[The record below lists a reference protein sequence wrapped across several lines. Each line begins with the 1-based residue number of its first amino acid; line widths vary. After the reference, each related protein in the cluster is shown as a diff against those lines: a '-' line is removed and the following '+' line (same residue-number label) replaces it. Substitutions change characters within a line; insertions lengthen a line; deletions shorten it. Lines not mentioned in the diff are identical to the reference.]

1 MFVKLVY
8 LETALISCT
17 IAVTFKNE
25 KALSCFLTQYWR
37 PLRHSFSAVLQFCNN
52 FDMENGKSI
61 IPPIYSSSARR
72 AK

>member
-52 FDMENGKSI
+52 FDMENG
-61 IPPIYSSSARR
+61 
-72 AK
+72 